1 MDSLTMWGWIFF
13 LGYFAF
19 MVYMSWLGERRTS
32 GLKDFLVAPKAY
44 GPVIISLALG
54 ATTCSAA
61 ATMGNPGLVFS
72 FGWPALWYGMGY
84 GGLCVA
90 WALTSYKLSIV
101 GNNISSKSLPD
112 FMGKRF
118 DSQTLRL
125 VTAVVTLLNVYYI
138 AGQFSGAGWVFD
150 KVLHVP
156 YGIGI
161 IGGSIFIA
169 IYIMA
174 GGTHADVLNCAVQ
187 GAIMLILAV
196 MVAATALFYVGDL
209 GTINAVL
216 TAQNAK
222 YSWDVVFSEPMFN
235 AFTGPGIM
243 LSMSLFGLQPQL
255 SKLWFA
261 LRDERD
267 VPKALIGGYLF
278 MFFMGLLMWL
288 GGIGARA
295 ITPNS
300 RPDLAVLDMLTQ
312 CLSAPLVAVAG
323 VGILSAIMSTLA
335 GLMLVVAIAAAN
347 DIFRDFIVPR
357 WMKGLQAERAD
368 RLTLIT
374 TRVMIPVVMI
384 IGLIIAYNPPPFL
397 TALIWVGIGA
407 FAGGIS
413 PVLVLGCTWR
423 RTTKRGAEAG
433 AILGFGTYLVCYFF
447 LGQTLGMPLFKV
459 PWAGSTL
466 AMIVG
471 FTATILVSLA
481 TKPMPEELLNRL
493 FDTHK
498 KKTAVPAVKAV
509 G

>member
-1 MDSLTMWGWIFF
+1 VDSLTLWGWVFF
-13 LGYFAF
+13 LGYFGF

-32 GLKDFLVAPKAY
+32 GLSDFLVAPRAY
-44 GPVIISLALG
+44 GPVIIALALG

-61 ATMGNPGLVFS
+61 ATMGNPGLVFN
-72 FGWPALWYGMGY
+72 FGWPGLWYGMGY
-84 GGLCVA
+84 GGICVA

-101 GNNISSKSLPD
+101 GNNINSKSLPD

-118 DSQTLRL
+118 DSQPLRL
-125 VTAVVTLLNVYYI
+125 ITAVVTLLNVYYI

-150 KVLHVP
+150 KILHVP

-169 IYIMA
+169 LYIMA

-187 GAIMLILAV
+187 GAIMLFLAIIV
-196 MVAATALFYVGDL
+196 SVAVLFYVGDL
-209 GTINAVL
+209 SAINAAL

-222 YSWDVVFSEPMFN
+222 YSWDVVFAEPMFN
-235 AFTGPGIM
+235 ALTGPGIM
-243 LSMSLFGLQPQL
+243 LSLSLFALQPQL

-261 LRDERD
+261 LKDERD
-267 VPKALIGGYLF
+267 VPKALIGGYIF

-288 GGIGARA
+288 GGLGARA

-300 RPDLAVLDMLTQ
+300 RPDLAVLDMLSQT
-312 CLSAPLVAVAG
+312 LATPLVAIAG

-357 WMKGLQAERAD
+357 WMKGLSAERAD
-368 RLTLIT
+368 RITLLA
-374 TRVMIPVVMI
+374 TRFMVPVVMI
-384 IGLIIAYNPPPFL
+384 IGLIIAYDPPKFL
-397 TALIWVGIGA
+397 TALMWVGIGA
-407 FAGGIS
+407 FAGGVS

-423 RTTKRGAEAG
+423 RTTKLGAEAG
-433 AILGFGTYLVCYFF
+433 TFLGFGTYLVCYFV
-447 LGQTLGMPLFKV
+447 LGQSMGIGLFKV
-459 PWAGSTL
+459 PWAGSTI

-471 FTATILVSLA
+471 FAATILVSLA
-481 TKPMPEELLNRL
+481 TKPMPEEMLNKL

-498 KKTAVPAVKAV
+498 KVKTAEAGNTAS
-509 G
+509 